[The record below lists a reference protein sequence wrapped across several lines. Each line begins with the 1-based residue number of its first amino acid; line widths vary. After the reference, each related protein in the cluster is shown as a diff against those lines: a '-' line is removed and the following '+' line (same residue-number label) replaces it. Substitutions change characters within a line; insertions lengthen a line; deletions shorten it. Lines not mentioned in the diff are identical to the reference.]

1 MGKLPERA
9 ESAAGVLLRLWLVL
23 ALLLLAGCG
32 EVWNDPYPPAERGL
46 SIFYTSFDTRPKHLD
61 PVQSYS
67 ENEAS
72 LLFQI
77 YEPPLQYHYLRR
89 PYTLIP
95 AAALELPRLSYYDG
109 RGRLLADD
117 AEAAKVAVSV
127 YEIRIRPGILY
138 QPHPAFARNADG
150 GALYL
155 GLGRDDLRDINT
167 LADFAQ
173 TGTRE
178 LVAADFVYQIK
189 RLAHPRLHSP
199 IFELMSDYIVGLREL
214 GASLRQADRDR
225 SRWLDVGAY
234 PLTGVELVD
243 RYTYRIRIKGKYP
256 QFAQWLAMSFFV
268 PVAPEVDRFYAQP
281 GMAEK
286 NLTLDWYP
294 VGTGPYMLT
303 ENNPNAR
310 MVLARNPNWR
320 GETYPCEGEAEDR
333 AAGLLADCGN
343 RLPFIDKVV
352 FVREREAIPYWNKFL
367 QGYYDASGVA
377 SDNFDQAVQI
387 VSQADVN
394 VSDEMKARG
403 IRLQTAVTPTN
414 RYAGFNMLDPVV
426 GGNSERARKLRLAIA
441 MAIDEEE
448 YISIFLN
455 GRGVPAMGPIPPG
468 LFGYRQGREG
478 INPYLYD
485 WVDGQARRK
494 SVDTARQLLAEAGY
508 AHGRDAQSGE
518 PLLIHLDTTT
528 GGVGDKA
535 QIDWL
540 HKQLAKIEVQLVVR
554 STDYNRF
561 QDKMRLGTAQLFFW
575 GWNADYPDPENFL
588 FLFQGAQAK
597 AKSMGENAANY
608 ENREY
613 DALYEQMKGMND
625 GPQREAVIDRM
636 VEILRHDSPWI
647 FGFFDKEYALFHAWV
662 KNEKP
667 GKIIRSRFKYL
678 GIDAALRERQRQAW
692 NQPLRWPLLLLAA
705 LAVLIAVPAWRD
717 YRRRERRKG
726 AG

>member
-1 MGKLPERA
+1 M
-9 ESAAGVLLRLWLVL
+9 LWV
-23 ALLLLAGCG
+23 LAGCG
-32 EVWNDPYPPAERGL
+32 EVWNDPYSAGDSGQ
-46 SIFYTSFDTRPKHLD
+46 SIFYTSFTTRPKHLD

-77 YEPPLQYHYLRR
+77 YEPPLQYHYLKR

-95 AAALELPRLSYYDG
+95 AAASEMPRLSYYDAQG
-109 RGRLLADD
+109 RRLPPDAD
-117 AEAAKVAVSV
+117 AQRVAVSV
-127 YEIRIRPGILY
+127 YEIHIKPGIRY
-138 QPHPAFARNADG
+138 QPHPAFARDAEGHALNLQLSP
-150 GALYL
+150 GAL
-155 GLGRDDLRDINT
+155 RDKRT
-167 LADFAQ
+167 LADFSA

-178 LVAADFVYQIK
+178 LVAADYIYQIK

-199 IFELMSDYIVGLREL
+199 ILELMSDYIIGLRQL
-214 GASLRQADRDR
+214 GATLRQADRDK
-225 SRWLDVGAY
+225 SAWLDLGAF
-234 PLTGVELVD
+234 PLDGVELVD
-243 RYTYRIRIKGKYP
+243 RYTYRIRVKGKYP

-268 PVAPEVDRFYAQP
+268 PVAPEVDRFYAQA

-294 VGTGPYMLT
+294 VGTGPYMLA

-310 MVLARNPNWR
+310 MVLARNPNWH
-320 GETYPCEGEAEDR
+320 GETYPCAGEAEDGP
-333 AAGLLADCGN
+333 AGLLADCGKA
-343 RLPFIDKVV
+343 LPFIDRVV

-387 VSQADVN
+387 TSQADVS
-394 VSDEMKARG
+394 VSEEMKARG

-414 RYAGFNMLDPVV
+414 RYTGFNMLDAVV
-426 GGNSERARKLRLAIA
+426 GGDSERARKVRLALS

-494 SVDTARQLLAEAGY
+494 SIESARQLLAEAGY
-508 AHGRDAQSGE
+508 PHGRDAQSGE
-518 PLLIHLDTTT
+518 PLIIHLDTTG

-561 QDKMRLGTAQLFFW
+561 QDKMRLGTAQMFFW

-588 FLFQGAQAK
+588 FLFQSAQAK
-597 AKSMGENAANY
+597 AKTMGENAANY
-608 ENREY
+608 ENRQY
-613 DALYEQMKGMND
+613 DALYEQMKGMAD
-625 GPQREAVIDRM
+625 GPARQAVIDRM
-636 VEILRHDSPWI
+636 VDILRHDAPWI
-647 FGFFDKEYALFHAWV
+647 FGFFDKEYSLFHEWV

-678 GIDAALRERQRQAW
+678 GLDVALRAQRRQQW
-692 NQPLRWPLLLLAA
+692 NHPLRWPLLGLLGLLA
-705 LAVLIAVPAWRD
+705 LIAVPAWLD
-717 YRRRERRKG
+717 YRRRERQRG
-726 AG
+726 AA